1 VNPSVRDSEAPRWAS
16 LSFGG
21 WLLGL
26 PLWAWLAVFVLYPL
40 VSVLLTSAGESYWE
54 ILVAPHSR
62 RAIVNTLALGATVA
76 VLATTVAFLYAY
88 TVTRIALPK
97 RVHRLL
103 HFIALIPTVTPP
115 FVFGVSLILLFGR
128 RGLVTH
134 TWLGLRGVDLY
145 GFPGLVIVQ
154 VLAFF
159 PYAYLLLRS
168 LLLEMDPTLDEAGI
182 VYGGTP
188 FYVMRHITVR
198 LLLPGCASAV
208 FLVFT
213 LSTTDLGNPMFIGGD
228 FMVLTS
234 QIYVT
239 VIGLFNLKAGSV
251 LAVVL
256 LIPCL
261 ILLALQKYVAARES
275 YATVGERAAR
285 PAMRTADP
293 WIRLPLAALSFA
305 MAAFVIVFYLMIV
318 VGASVKIWG
327 VNYTLTFEHFRRV
340 LFESW
345 MLGTRAVVDTM
356 LLGAIGAV
364 VGSGIGLVGG
374 YLVTYSRVPGRHW
387 FDLCVTLPMAVPGIL
402 MGLGFSIAFNQ
413 RPLLLAGTAFIIV
426 AIFLVR
432 TVPYSQRAVVA
443 AIMQVHKSLREA
455 STMAGATELQTFL
468 RVVFP
473 MIRPAVLAGIIFNFT
488 RNITTLSGVIF
499 VVSPRWR
506 LLTAAMLAEVETG
519 RIGGAASL
527 GTLLIVVVW
536 CVNLLGYLL
545 FERKNLRRLG
555 A

>member
-1 VNPSVRDSEAPRWAS
+1 MTPAMRGAWGPRWAVP
-16 LSFGG
+16 SFGG

-26 PLWAWLAVFVLYPL
+26 PLWAWLGLFVLYPL
-40 VSVLLTSAGESYWE
+40 VSVLLTSTGESYWE
-54 ILVAPHSR
+54 ILAASHSR
-62 RAIVNTLALGATVA
+62 RAIVNTLVLGATVA
-76 VLATTVAFLYAY
+76 VLATAVAFLYAY
-88 TVTRIALPK
+88 TVTRIDLPR

-134 TWLGLRGVDLY
+134 TWLGLKGADLY

-168 LLLEMDPTLDEAGI
+168 LLLEMDPTLDEAAV

-188 FYVMRHITVR
+188 LYVMRRITLR
-198 LLLPGCASAV
+198 LLLPGCASAF

-251 LAVVL
+251 LAVTLLLPCLVL
-256 LIPCL
+256 LG
-261 ILLALQKYVAARES
+261 LQKVVAARES
-275 YATVGERAAR
+275 YATVGERASR

-293 WIRLPLAALSFA
+293 WIRIPLVALA
-305 MAAFVIVFYLMIV
+305 LGMAVFVIVFYAMIV

-327 VNYTLTFEHFRRV
+327 VNYSFTLEHFRRV

-345 MLGTRAVVDTM
+345 MLGTKTALDTM
-356 LLGAIGAV
+356 LLGLVGAV
-364 VGSGIGLVGG
+364 VGSGIGLLGG
-374 YLVTYSRVPGRHW
+374 YLVAHSRMAGRHW
-387 FDLCVTLPMAVPGIL
+387 FDLFVTLPMAVPGIL
-402 MGLGFSIAFNQ
+402 LGLGYSIAFN
-413 RPLLLAGTAFIIV
+413 RPPLLLAGTSFIII

-443 AIMQVHKSLREA
+443 AIMQVHKSLTEA
-455 STMAGATELQTFL
+455 STLAGATEFQTF
-468 RVVFP
+468 RRIIFP
-473 MIRPAVLAGIIFNFT
+473 LIRPSVLAGMIFNFT

-536 CVNLLGYLL
+536 CVNLLGYFV
-545 FERKNLRRLG
+545 FERRNLRRLG

>member
-1 VNPSVRDSEAPRWAS
+1 VNPGARRIQAPRRAW
-16 LSFGG
+16 LSSGG
-21 WLLGL
+21 WWLGL
-26 PLWAWLAVFVLYPL
+26 PLWAWLGVFVLYPL
-40 VSVLLTSAGESYWE
+40 VSVLLTSTGESYRE
-54 ILVAPHSR
+54 ILAAAHTR
-62 RAIVNTLALGATVA
+62 RAVFNTLALGATVA
-76 VLATTVAFLYAY
+76 VLATAVAFLYAY
-88 TVTRIALPK
+88 TVTRIALPR

-103 HFIALIPTVTPP
+103 HFIALVPTVTPP

-134 TWLGLRGVDLY
+134 TWMGFSGVDLY

-188 FYVMRHITVR
+188 FYVMRRITLR
-198 LLLPGCASAV
+198 LLLPGCASAL

-261 ILLALQKYVAARES
+261 VLLALQKYVAARES

-293 WIRLPLAALSFA
+293 WIRLPLASLSFA

-327 VNYTLTFEHFRRV
+327 VNYTLTLEHFRRV

-364 VGSGIGLVGG
+364 VGSGIGLLGG
-374 YLVTYSRVPGRHW
+374 YLVTDSRVPGRHW
-387 FDLCVTLPMAVPGIL
+387 FDLLVTLPMAVPGIL
-402 MGLGFSIAFNQ
+402 MGLGFSIAFN
-413 RPLLLAGTAFIIV
+413 RPPLLLSGTALIIV

-455 STMAGATELQTFL
+455 STMAGATELQTFH

-473 MIRPAVLAGIIFNFT
+473 MIRPAVLAGIIFSFT

-545 FERKNLRRLG
+545 FERKSLRRLG